1 MENMNILIVGVG
13 GQGTLLAS
21 RVFGNYAK
29 LLGKDCKLSEVH
41 GMAQRGGSVVTHF
54 KMADKVF
61 APVIAEGEAD
71 VVIAFEKLEAARYL
85 HFLKPGGK
93 VIYND
98 REIMPLPVVIG
109 AVKYPDDLAEKIRKK
124 TPDAVS
130 LNALAIAKECGS
142 IRALN
147 TVMLGVACRELV
159 LDEPKFREALISAV
173 PAKFLELNLAAFERG
188 LSAGK

>member
-1 MENMNILIVGVG
+1 MENFNVLIVGVG

-54 KMADKVF
+54 KMADEVF

-71 VVIAFEKLEAARYL
+71 VILAFEKLEAARYL
-85 HFLKPGGK
+85 HYLRKGGK

-109 AVKYPDDLAEKIRKK
+109 AAKYPEDLEARIAAK
-124 TPDAVS
+124 TSDAVS

-147 TVMLGVACRELV
+147 TVMLGVACRELG
-159 LDEPKFREALISAV
+159 LDEEKFREALVVSV
-173 PAKFLELNLAAFERG
+173 PAKYLELNLAAFARG
-188 LSAGK
+188 LEAGK

>member
-109 AVKYPDDLAEKIRKK
+109 AVKYPD
-124 TPDAVS
+124 
-130 LNALAIAKECGS
+130 
-142 IRALN
+142 
-147 TVMLGVACRELV
+147 
-159 LDEPKFREALISAV
+159 EPKFREALISAV

>member
-1 MENMNILIVGVG
+1 MERLNILIVGVG

-21 RVFGNYAK
+21 RAFGNYAK

-54 KMADKVF
+54 KMADEVF

-71 VVIAFEKLEAARYL
+71 VILAFEKLEAARYL
-85 HFLKPGGK
+85 HYLKAGGK

-109 AVKYPDDLAEKIRKK
+109 AMKYPEDLEERIGKK
-124 TPDAVS
+124 TSDVRS

-147 TVMLGVACRELV
+147 TVMLGVACRELG
-159 LDEPKFREALISAV
+159 LDETIFREALLAAV
-173 PAKFLELNLAAFERG
+173 PAKFRELNERAFARGLAA
-188 LSAGK
+188 K